1 MLTGFRISQEVKRIM
16 QPSLPAAVTARS
28 SDTGSSS
35 ATTRNP
41 SSPPSGLVGG
51 YRIPAVE
58 NRRLRRRQSSK
69 LMSLGTSSVSDSV
82 APRQASFS
90 KKLFVF
96 RYMHGAPKSFIRKN
110 KDIVARG
117 FVNDICV
124 NATEQEVRDE
134 ICAVLVNSELPQ
146 LVTPNA
152 FEFIDVSG
160 KLAFVP
166 SIKEGFEFNGRI
178 VKQFAGT
185 VSLYIRLLQNLDAS
199 IVADP
204 EEFAIIPDSDDDKG
218 LPPLPFKL
226 CHESNSNAAMST
238 HRGDDLIGDSVL
250 AQSNDDH
257 DLVSMPLEE
266 STPIGASQ
274 SGVSMPLEEFT
285 PIGASQSGDRP
296 SSNANQCGDS
306 NGEQPGPSR
315 VLNKVQ
321 QLQQAFSNLPT
332 EFISTV
338 YGIAKCDFVA
348 FSEGLK
354 LFRIRS
360 LMTSHPKMFEKK
372 FVGCSSVIA
381 KKEVKDLIRTI
392 VPHGSNP
399 VQLELLNASG
409 IFIDNSSVE
418 GKIITMMMHCA

>member
-1 MLTGFRISQEVKRIM
+1 MLTGSRISQEVKRIM

-28 SDTGSSS
+28 SDIGSSS

-41 SSPPSGLVGG
+41 GSPSSGLVGG

-134 ICAVLVNSELPQ
+134 IYAVLVNSELPQ

-185 VSLYIRLLQNLDAS
+185 VSLYIRLLQNLDA
-199 IVADP
+199 VADP
-204 EEFAIIPDSDDDKG
+204 EEFAI
-218 LPPLPFKL
+218 
-226 CHESNSNAAMST
+226 
-238 HRGDDLIGDSVL
+238 
-250 AQSNDDH
+250 
-257 DLVSMPLEE
+257 
-266 STPIGASQ
+266 
-274 SGVSMPLEEFT
+274 
-285 PIGASQSGDRP
+285 
-296 SSNANQCGDS
+296 CG
-306 NGEQPGPSR
+306 GR
-315 VLNKVQ
+315 
-321 QLQQAFSNLPT
+321 
-332 EFISTV
+332 
-338 YGIAKCDFVA
+338 
-348 FSEGLK
+348 
-354 LFRIRS
+354 
-360 LMTSHPKMFEKK
+360 
-372 FVGCSSVIA
+372 
-381 KKEVKDLIRTI
+381 
-392 VPHGSNP
+392 
-399 VQLELLNASG
+399 
-409 IFIDNSSVE
+409 
-418 GKIITMMMHCA
+418 